1 METTG
6 YKFTEEQQAIDAR
19 KACAD
24 FYGLPKN
31 PEDVTQYWV
40 DYNQAGLDTP
50 VFWYI
55 IFDESISE
63 ILGEPSTFEV
73 TTQE

>member
-1 METTG
+1 MEITG

-40 DYNQAGLDTP
+40 DYNEAGLDDTSFL
-50 VFWYI
+50 VYN
-55 IFDESISE
+55 
-63 ILGEPSTFEV
+63 L
-73 TTQE
+73 